1 MRLERGTHLKAFV
14 SQVEGAGIFPKRNC
28 SGGFMFL
35 EITLHHGEWT
45 EGQDRSWARQGLLA
59 QAQLPE
65 TDRKEQSPGAAPGG

>member
-45 EGQDRSWARQGLLA
+45 EEGQDQRQGA
-59 QAQLPE
+59 CE
-65 TDRKEQSPGAAPGG
+65 GAVLVFRREVNMS

>member
-35 EITLHHGEWT
+35 EITAPWRMDGRA
-45 EGQDRSWARQGLLA
+45 RSEAGSL
-59 QAQLPE
+59 
-65 TDRKEQSPGAAPGG
+65 

>member
-45 EGQDRSWARQGLLA
+45 EGQDQRQGA
-59 QAQLPE
+59 CE
-65 TDRKEQSPGAAPGG
+65 GAVLMFRREVNMS